1 MQFIY
6 TILVLLSSLTVIRAA
21 MSNTPGSSRS
31 EYVNYAMDVTRV
43 LNDKWFD
50 IESGLWDGMWWQ
62 SANIL
67 TTMADLASINPDF
80 NNTANF
86 VFKNVFTAALATNG
100 GTWLNGYYDDE
111 GWWAMAFIK
120 VYDVTGSTA
129 YLSAAEEIFEDLRT
143 GLNATVLPVAG
154 NDPAHVNSIN
164 NELFIDVAASLGNRV
179 QQKRDYYRRYAEHQA
194 NWFLNAGLLT
204 KNNTFHDGLHLATYT
219 AEGPIFS
226 YNQGVILGALVELS
240 KVTGN
245 STWLDHATETA
256 QGTIRTLVDHNG
268 IFTETGEFPTHGTT
282 AGQFKGVFARNLA
295 YLQSVR
301 GDESYVALLTKSAD
315 SIWQH
320 DRDEDGFLG
329 PDWQGPVYG
338 ISAAAQGSALDC
350 LVAAAAV
357 SA

>member
-1 MQFIY
+1 MHLIY
-6 TILVLLSSLTVIRAA
+6 TTLLVLLSLLGTVRAA
-21 MSNTPGSSRS
+21 ASDTLGPSKTD
-31 EYVNYAMDVTRV
+31 YVNYATNFTRV

-50 IESGLWDGMWWQ
+50 AKSGLWDGMWWQ

-67 TTMADLASINPDF
+67 TTMADLASVNPDF
-80 NNTANF
+80 NDTANF
-86 VFKNVFTAALATNG
+86 VFKSVFTAALATNG

-120 VYDVTGSTA
+120 VYDVTGSKA
-129 YLSAAEEIFEDLRT
+129 YLSAAEDIFEDLRT
-143 GLNATVLPVAG
+143 GLNATCG
-154 NDPAHVNSIN
+154 GQWWNKDPAHVNSIN
-164 NELFIDVAASLGNRV
+164 NELFID
-179 QQKRDYYRRYAEHQA
+179 AEKQA

-204 KNNTFHDGLHLATYT
+204 KNNTFHDGLHLATCT

-240 KVTGN
+240 KLTGN
-245 STWLDHATETA
+245 SSWLDHAAKTA
-256 QGTIRTLVDHNG
+256 NATIRRLVDHNG
-268 IFTETGEFPTHGTT
+268 IFTETGEYPTHGTT
-282 AGQFKGVFARNLA
+282 VGQFKGVFARNLA

-315 SIWQH
+315 SIWEH
-320 DRDEDGFLG
+320 DRDENGFLG
-329 PDWQGPVYG
+329 PDWQGPIYG

-350 LVAAAAV
+350 LIAAAAV